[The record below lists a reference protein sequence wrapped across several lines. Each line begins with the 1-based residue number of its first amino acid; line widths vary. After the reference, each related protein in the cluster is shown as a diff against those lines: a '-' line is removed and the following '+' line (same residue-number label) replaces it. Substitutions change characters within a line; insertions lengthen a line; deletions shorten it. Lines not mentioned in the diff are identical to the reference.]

1 MSERT
6 WRIIP
11 TSRPLSALYL
21 LAGVLLLVSA
31 VIQLRDDVAVL
42 PLVSGLAALA
52 LVAVAVVG
60 LARPGHRAGTR

>member
-11 TSRPLSALYL
+11 TSRPLSVLYL
-21 LAGVLLLVSA
+21 LAGVLLA
-31 VIQLRDDVAVL
+31 FNAANQLKNGMAVL
-42 PLVSGLAALA
+42 PLISGLAALA

-60 LARPGHRAGTR
+60 LTRPGSRARTH

>member
-6 WRIIP
+6 WRMIP

-31 VIQLRDDVAVL
+31 VIQLRDGMAVL
-42 PLVSGLAALA
+42 PLFSGLAALA

-60 LARPGHRAGTR
+60 LARPGPRAGTR

>member
-6 WRIIP
+6 WRMIP

-31 VIQLRDDVAVL
+31 VSQLRDGMAVL
-42 PLVSGLAALA
+42 PLFSGLAALA
-52 LVAVAVVG
+52 LVAGAVVG
-60 LARPGHRAGTR
+60 LARPGPRAGTR